1 MNEKK
6 RSDSQLDENKL
17 KSLDFAI
24 AQIEKTHGKG
34 SIMKLGASPLMDLS
48 VISSGALSLDLALGI
63 GGYPKGRIVEIY
75 GPESSGKSTLALHAV
90 AAVQKAGGTC
100 AYIDTEHAL
109 NSTYAQAIGIDI
121 DNMFLSQPD
130 YGEQALEIAE
140 TLVRSNAIDM
150 IIIDSVAAL
159 VPKSEIEGD
168 MGDAQMGMQA
178 RLMSQALRKLTAIVN
193 KSNCIVIFVN
203 QIREK
208 LGVMFGSPET
218 TPGGRALKFYSSIR
232 IDIRRIESL
241 KQGVD
246 IVGIKSKVKI
256 VKNKVSPPFKF
267 TELEIEFGKGISYEG
282 DLIDLGVNFDIVEK
296 SGTWYSYNEQRLGQG
311 REAAKKSLKE
321 NSKLCV
327 EIEAKIREKVTIQ
340 KNESATD
347 VGVTITK
354 DTIKEKEMVKQ

>member
-1 MNEKK
+1 M
-6 RSDSQLDENKL
+6 DQNKL
-17 KSLDFAI
+17 KSLEFAVS
-24 AQIEKTHGKG
+24 QIEKTHGKG
-34 SIMKLGASPLMDLS
+34 SIMKMGDTPSMTLD

-63 GGYPKGRIVEIY
+63 GGYPKGRIIEIY
-75 GPESSGKSTLALHAV
+75 GPESAGKSTLALHAV
-90 AAVQKAGGTC
+90 ASAQKAGGVC

-109 NSTYAQAIGIDI
+109 NAPYAKAVGIDI

-168 MGDAQMGMQA
+168 MGDAQMGVQA

-193 KSNCIVIFVN
+193 KSNCVIIFVN

-208 LGVMFGSPET
+208 IGVMFGNPET

-282 DLIDLGVNFDIVEK
+282 DLVDLGVNFDIIEK

-311 REAAKKSLKE
+311 REAAKKSFKE
-321 NSKLCV
+321 NQSLCQEV
-327 EIEAKIREKVTIQ
+327 ELK
-340 KNESATD
+340 
-347 VGVTITK
+347 
-354 DTIKEKEMVKQ
+354 IKEKIGFNAEKKAISSREENNKKKEVIKV